1 MDTHGDISERRPV
14 SSNNHRDQVKVGLEL
29 YKSDILVG
37 MTTQEKEATEAL
49 KDKERAHWGR
59 GK

>member
-1 MDTHGDISERRPV
+1 MDTHCGISERRPV

-29 YKSDILVG
+29 YESDILAG
-37 MTTQEKEATEAL
+37 MTTQEKKVIEAL
-49 KDKERAHWGR
+49 KDKQRAHWGR